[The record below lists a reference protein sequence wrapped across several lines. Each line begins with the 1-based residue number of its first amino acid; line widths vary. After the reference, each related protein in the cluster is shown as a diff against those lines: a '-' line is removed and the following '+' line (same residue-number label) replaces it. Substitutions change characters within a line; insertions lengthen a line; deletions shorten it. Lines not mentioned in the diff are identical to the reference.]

1 MQNSKLKLKC
11 IYSKYR
17 FIYLT
22 ILLFGFF
29 WIGVP
34 SIINHKI
41 IELNGIEKAIY
52 FWGLLCLG
60 IFVIGEIIVRIIQ
73 MLVYRI
79 RYDKFNYDSLKI
91 SLYCFFA
98 WCITTTLFLL
108 SFFKYLNVGL

>member
-1 MQNSKLKLKC
+1 MQNSRFKIKY
-11 IYSKYR
+11 IVSKYQ
-17 FIYLT
+17 FIFLM
-22 ILLFGFF
+22 ILSFGFL
-29 WIGVP
+29 WIGVT

-41 IELNGIEKAIY
+41 IELNGFEKTIY

-60 IFVIGEIIVRIIQ
+60 IFVVGEIIIRIIQ

-79 RYDKFNYDSLKI
+79 RYGKCKYDSLKI

-98 WCITTTLFLL
+98 WCITTTLFLW